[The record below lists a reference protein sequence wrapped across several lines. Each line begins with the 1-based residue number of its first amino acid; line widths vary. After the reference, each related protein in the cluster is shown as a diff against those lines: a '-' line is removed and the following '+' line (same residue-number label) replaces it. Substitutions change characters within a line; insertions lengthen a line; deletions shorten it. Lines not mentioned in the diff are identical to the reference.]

1 MPREEG
7 QRDAAAWG
15 SIQRDPVT
23 FIHFISAAR
32 NRKIDRESG
41 RGRGRAREPLESANV
56 HFNCEMANSSVGQVR
71 KGREDASSGRKM
83 KCVGKYASQ
92 LCEY

>member
-1 MPREEG
+1 MTGRRCG
-7 QRDAAAWG
+7 QG

-23 FIHFISAAR
+23 FIHFISEAR
-32 NRKIDRESG
+32 NTKIDREREIG
-41 RGRGRAREPLESANV
+41 REPLVSANV

>member
-32 NRKIDRESG
+32 NRKIDRERG

-71 KGREDASSGRKM
+71 KGGEDASSGRKM